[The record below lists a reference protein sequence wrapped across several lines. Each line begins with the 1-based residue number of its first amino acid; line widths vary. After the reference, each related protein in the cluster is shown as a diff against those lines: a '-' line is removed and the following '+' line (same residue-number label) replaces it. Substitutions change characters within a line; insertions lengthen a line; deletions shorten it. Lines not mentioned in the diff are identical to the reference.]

1 MSAVCRF
8 RISLCP
14 VFWISLHIN
23 WITKNKG
30 THFLDMVRILDI
42 AYMVAVIENSYE
54 AWDEEH
60 GIENAGEGEEQEVHR
75 RPQKMVKMKF
85 TNRVGKKIQ
94 CNMLG

>member
-1 MSAVCRF
+1 
-8 RISLCP
+8 
-14 VFWISLHIN
+14 
-23 WITKNKG
+23 
-30 THFLDMVRILDI
+30 MVRILDI

-85 TNRVGKKIQ
+85 IIRLGKKRQ